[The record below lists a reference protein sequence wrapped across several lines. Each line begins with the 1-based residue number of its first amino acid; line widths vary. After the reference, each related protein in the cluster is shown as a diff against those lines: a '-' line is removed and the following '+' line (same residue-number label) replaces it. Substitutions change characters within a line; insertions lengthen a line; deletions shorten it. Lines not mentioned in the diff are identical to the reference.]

1 MTDVVLLRCSKHPC
15 TLPWGKIVNGCL
27 VVESKH
33 HGERHTNQIALPD
46 LIAAMCGPGMLEKVL
61 PLIYELEGHTGE

>member
-1 MTDVVLLRCSKHPC
+1 MSDAVVLRCSKHPC
-15 TLPWGKIVNGCL
+15 NLPWAKIVNGCL

-46 LIAAMCGPGMLEKVL
+46 LIAAMCGPGML
-61 PLIYELEGHTGE
+61 